1 MTGRLHCLQILSV
14 DEMGEGIKP
23 IRPQSLVDMMRVST
37 PCLFLLNTSKQ
48 LLLLESLFRHTMLP
62 DQPRTL
68 CMLPCCWCFLSLL
81 LLESSFSVAVA
92 LSSQL
97 WTVCTPSWAHVASA
111 CVAGLTCLR
120 WPMCRLQL
128 A

>member
-37 PCLFLLNTSKQ
+37 SCLFLLNTSKQ
-48 LLLLESLFRHTMLP
+48 LLLLESLFRHTVLP
-62 DQPRTL
+62 DQPQAF
-68 CMLPCCWCFLSLL
+68 CMLPCCWCFPWLL
-81 LLESSFSVAVA
+81 LLESSFSVSVA
-92 LSSQL
+92 LLFQL
-97 WTVCTPSWAHVASA
+97 WAMRTPSWAHVAYA

-120 WPMCRLQL
+120 WPMCRQQL